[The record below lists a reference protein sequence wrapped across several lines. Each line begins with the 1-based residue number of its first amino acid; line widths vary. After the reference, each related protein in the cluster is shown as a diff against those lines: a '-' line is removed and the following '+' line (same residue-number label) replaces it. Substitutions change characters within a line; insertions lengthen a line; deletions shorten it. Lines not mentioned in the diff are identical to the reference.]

1 MTNQDQAMSGF
12 SLPLVLQGE
21 AMNSYAPDADEFRS
35 LQPGKD
41 TIRDF
46 STVASY
52 SVNGNPILDQF
63 VEGIP
68 LSGLSVATLPG
79 ARCNNMENP
88 NNFSTSSPFEYP
100 LECPRNIVP
109 SDYTNVMNSSCGTMN
124 YEFNDLPFD
133 TSSRWDFSKSLTSP
147 ELVGTVIPRPT
158 GNSTSNGWILPER
171 GSLTTNSP
179 GSCLFSNE
187 LSLSLATSRPS
198 VINRTSVQ
206 EPCLEMSS
214 SGINSYS
221 LHQRRHIG
229 SEQTSCNSNNVSLSF
244 NSSKPVEISHL
255 LLGSSYFHVMQEI
268 LAEIACFALENFDQM
283 NYSTTGIEDRKDIS
297 FALAGRCY
305 SASTPPG
312 YPDGDCLI
320 MDRGNHILQDL
331 EVETKKKHLLALL
344 QVVDDRFNQC
354 LDEIHT
360 AVSAFHA
367 VTELDPNILARFALP
382 TISFMYKNLRDRIS
396 CHILAMGANFSDGR
410 EKEEKSFEASFIDK
424 QWALQQLRK
433 RDHPL
438 WRPQRGLPE
447 RSVSV
452 LRAWM
457 FQNFLHPYPKD
468 AEKHLLALKSGL
480 TRSQVSNWFINA
492 RVRLWKPMIEEMYA
506 EMNRRK
512 GRRNNEGTDS
522 NYRNRMVFENTR
534 FMMN

>member
-1 MTNQDQAMSGF
+1 MSGF
-12 SLPLVLQGE
+12 SMPLVLQGE
-21 AMNSYAPDADEFRS
+21 AISSYASDADEFRNM
-35 LQPGKD
+35 QPGKD
-41 TIRDF
+41 SIRDF
-46 STVASY
+46 STGTSY
-52 SVNGNPILDQF
+52 PVNSNPILDQF
-63 VEGIP
+63 EGIP
-68 LSGLSVATLPG
+68 LPGSSITTLPA
-79 ARCNNMENP
+79 ARYSTIENP
-88 NNFSTSSPFEYP
+88 DNFSTSGPFDYP
-100 LECPRNIVP
+100 LECPKNIIP
-109 SDYTNVMNSSCGTMN
+109 SDYSNMINSSSGTMN
-124 YEFNDLPFD
+124 YVCSDLPFD
-133 TSSRWDFSKSLTSP
+133 TSSRWDFSKSITSP
-147 ELVGTVIPRPT
+147 ELAGVIPRQT

-171 GSLTTNSP
+171 GCLTTNSP
-179 GSCLFSNE
+179 GSSLFSNE

-198 VINRTSVQ
+198 VVHGTSVQ

-214 SGINSYS
+214 SGLTSYS
-221 LHQRRHIG
+221 LHQRHIG

-255 LLGSSYFHVMQEI
+255 LLGSRYFHVMQEI
-268 LAEIACFALENFDQM
+268 LAEIARLALENFDQTS
-283 NYSTTGIEDRKDIS
+283 YSTTGIQDRSNIS
-297 FALAGRCY
+297 FSLSGRGY
-305 SASTPPG
+305 SALNPSD
-312 YPDGDCLI
+312 YPNVDPQI
-320 MDRGNHILQDL
+320 VDRGNLFLQDQ

-360 AVSAFHA
+360 VVSAFHA
-367 VTELDPNILARFALP
+367 VTELDPNIHARFALP
-382 TISFMYKNLRDRIS
+382 TISFMYKNLRERIS
-396 CHILAMGANFSDGR
+396 CHILAMGPNFSEGR
-410 EKEEKSFEASFIDK
+410 EKEEKSFEASFIEK

-433 RDHPL
+433 KDHPL

-522 NYRNRMVFENTR
+522 NCRNHMFFENTR
-534 FMMN
+534 FTMN

>member
-1 MTNQDQAMSGF
+1 MSGF
-12 SLPLVLQGE
+12 SIPLVLQGE
-21 AMNSYAPDADEFRS
+21 ALNSHASDADEFRN
-35 LQPGKD
+35 LQPED
-41 TIRDF
+41 TIRNF
-46 STVASY
+46 STGTSY
-52 SVNGNPILDQF
+52 SVNGNPIHDQF

-68 LSGLSVATLPG
+68 LPRSSITILPT
-79 ARCNNMENP
+79 ARCNTMENP
-88 NNFSTSSPFEYP
+88 DNFSTSGTFEYP

-109 SDYTNVMNSSCGTMN
+109 SDYTNMMNSSCGTMN
-124 YEFNDLPFD
+124 YVCNDLPYD

-158 GNSTSNGWILPER
+158 INSTSNGWILPEC
-171 GSLTTNSP
+171 GSLTNNSP
-179 GSCLFSNE
+179 GSSLFSNE

-198 VINRTSVQ
+198 VINRSSVQ

-214 SGINSYS
+214 SGITSYS
-221 LHQRRHIG
+221 LHQRHVG

-244 NSSKPVEISHL
+244 NSTKPVEISHL

-268 LAEIACFALENFDQM
+268 LAETARFALENFDQTS
-283 NYSTTGIEDRKDIS
+283 YLTTGIEDRKDFS
-297 FALAGRCY
+297 FSLAGRGY
-305 SASTPPG
+305 SALTPG
-312 YPDGDCLI
+312 YPDGDCQI
-320 MDRGNHILQDL
+320 MDRGNHILQDR
-331 EVETKKKHLLALL
+331 EVEIKKKHLLSLL

-354 LDEIHT
+354 LEEIHT
-360 AVSAFHA
+360 VVSAFHT
-367 VTELDPNILARFALP
+367 VTELDPNVHARFALP
-382 TISFMYKNLRDRIS
+382 TISFMYKNLRERIS
-396 CHILAMGANFSDGR
+396 CHILAMGANFSEGR

-433 RDHPL
+433 RDHPF

-468 AEKHLLALKSGL
+468 AEKHLLGLKSGL

-512 GRRNNEGTDS
+512 GRGNDEGTD
-522 NYRNRMVFENTR
+522 NYRNHMVFENTR
-534 FMMN
+534 FTMN